1 MTSLAIVER
10 AYRGAVE
17 VAYFDALFLGIEI
30 HRQLGLDVLL
40 RGEAVTY
47 ALEAAPAPPV
57 RIGGHLLETLGAPR
71 DDLLRLREAGVGIWV
86 EEDGLAGLGIGRDR
100 LIDGARCAAPGE
112 LAARW
117 PDYDRIFYL

>member
-30 HRQLGLDVLL
+30 HRQLGLDVVL

-47 ALEAAPAPPV
+47 AVEAAPAPPLK
-57 RIGGHLLETLGAPR
+57 IGGRLLEALDAPR
-71 DDLLRLREAGVGIWV
+71 EDLLRLREAGVGIWV
-86 EEDGLAGLGIGRDR
+86 EEDGLAALGIGRER
-100 LIDGARCAAPGE
+100 LIDGVRCAAPGE

-117 PDYDRIFYL
+117 PEYDRVFYL